1 MVCVAASK
9 PCTTRR
15 RGFDSPWRR
24 QRLIKTSGLIG
35 LLTLVLATH
44 ADEPA
49 LPSAHVH
56 GQATLTVAVEGKA
69 LEIHLD
75 SAAMN
80 LLGFEHRANSQAE
93 KRRLTALRKELDDV
107 QQRLQLQ
114 GGQCRLREQWTNIGE
129 RFEPGSDEHRD
140 GTHRDIE
147 ARYRFH
153 CERPSTLRG
162 LRTDLLSKYPALN
175 SLSVQWLVGGRQGA
189 LTLDN
194 SRDNVSFR

>member
-1 MVCVAASK
+1 M
-9 PCTTRR
+9 
-15 RGFDSPWRR
+15 
-24 QRLIKTSGLIG
+24 LKTSGLIG

-80 LLGFEHRANSQAE
+80 LPGFEHRANSQAE

-107 QQRLQLQ
+107 QQRLQLPQLLAQ
-114 GGQCRLREQWTNIGE
+114 GRALPVEQLRE
-129 RFEPGSDEHRD
+129 RSPV
-140 GTHRDIE
+140 
-147 ARYRFH
+147 
-153 CERPSTLRG
+153 
-162 LRTDLLSKYPALN
+162 YPLPDAQK
-175 SLSVQWLVGGRQGA
+175 SV
-189 LTLDN
+189 
-194 SRDNVSFR
+194 